1 MKPKQTELSDIDTD
15 VPTLNFD
22 PDHPLAAATDASP
35 VDATEAALS
44 ATVAAL
50 RERDKAEASRY
61 VQATDSEYW
70 LCLCFETRA
79 QKEEFLSRMG
89 LEGLGDKHLN
99 GLSVAKRLGV
109 TLTARAAPWGQT
121 RTTTRLT
128 DLAVED
134 TPAQAPDSD

>member
-1 MKPKQTELSDIDTD
+1 MRPKQTELSDIDTD
-15 VPTLNFD
+15 FPTLNFD
-22 PDHPLAAATDASP
+22 PDHPMSVESQADP
-35 VDATEAALS
+35 VPTTEEALS
-44 ATVAAL
+44 ATIIAL

-79 QKEEFLSRMG
+79 QKEEFLSRLR

-99 GLSVAKRLGV
+99 GIVVAKRLGV
-109 TLTARAAPWGQT
+109 TLKSKAAPWGQT
-121 RTTTRLT
+121 RTTSRLT

-134 TPAQAPDSD
+134 EPQAPDSD